1 MKRFFVQLKL
11 LMLLPLAAFAGNAQT
26 PAIELVQSVPLE
38 TTLAAP
44 GVRATQAVWLE
55 MIRGAKQSID
65 LEQFYIYNQSGQALE
80 PVLNA
85 IRDAAGRGVKVRL
98 IVDSKFFKTYPQEP
112 TALAS
117 VPGIEVKVID
127 FKSGIQH
134 AKYFVVDG
142 VNTYAGSANFDWLAL
157 THIHE
162 IGLHFVDRDIS
173 QGLVSVFNID
183 WAMAAPLK
191 PGAALS
197 VAGVEP
203 VRPSG
208 KLPQMEL
215 IASPPSKIPSGMTE
229 TISELTKLMDSARN
243 TLRVQVYQ
251 YSVKANSGKGKWLNL
266 DSALRRAAQR
276 GVKVQL
282 MVDNV
287 AMKNSAPELRALASV
302 PNVEVR
308 TVIIP
313 EWSGG
318 HLDYARLI
326 HSKYLTVDGSSAWV
340 GSENWSEGYFTDSRN
355 VGIILQS
362 EALSG
367 QLDQIFDRVWTSA
380 YAKAL

>member
-1 MKRFFVQLKL
+1 MKSFFVQLKL
-11 LMLLPLAAFAGNAQT
+11 LMLLPLAALAGQSQA
-26 PAIELVQSVPLE
+26 PAIEVVQSVPLE

-44 GVRATQAVWLE
+44 GVRPTQAVWLE
-55 MIRGAKQSID
+55 MIRGAKQTID
-65 LEQFYIYNQSGQALE
+65 IEQFYIYSQKSQALE

-85 IRDAAGRGVKVRL
+85 IRDAAARGVKVRL

-117 VPGIEVKVID
+117 VPNIEVKVID

-157 THIHE
+157 SHIHE

-173 QGLVSVFNID
+173 QGLESVFNID

-191 PGAALS
+191 PGASLS
-197 VAGVEP
+197 VAPVEP
-203 VRPSG
+203 VRPSAN
-208 KLPQMEL
+208 PQMEL
-215 IASPPSKIPSGMTE
+215 IASPPSKIPEGMTE
-229 TISELTKLMDSARN
+229 TISELTKLMDSARS

-251 YSVKANSGKGKWLNL
+251 FSTKANSGKGKWLTL

-282 MVDNV
+282 MVDSV
-287 AMKNSAPELRALASV
+287 ALKNSTPELKALGSV
-302 PNVEVR
+302 PGIEVR

-326 HSKYLTVDGSSAWV
+326 HSKYLTVDGRSAWV

-362 EALSG
+362 EALAT
-367 QLDQIFDRVWTSA
+367 QLDQIFDRVWSSA
-380 YAKAL
+380 YTTKQ

>member
-1 MKRFFVQLKL
+1 MKSFLVQLKIL
-11 LMLLPLAAFAGNAQT
+11 FLLPLAAFAGNGQAG
-26 PAIELVQSVPLE
+26 ALEVVQSVPLE

-44 GVRATQAVWLE
+44 GVRATQTVWLE
-55 MIRGAKQSID
+55 MIKGAKRSID
-65 LEQFYIYNQSGQALE
+65 LEQFYIDNHKGEALE

-85 IRDAAGRGVKVRL
+85 IRDAAARGVKVRL
-98 IVDSKFFKTYPQEP
+98 IVDSKFFKNYPQEP
-112 TALAS
+112 TALAA
-117 VPGIEVKVID
+117 VNNIEVKVID

-173 QGLVSVFNID
+173 QGLESVFNTD
-183 WAMAAPLK
+183 WAVAAPLK
-191 PGAALS
+191 PGAMSLTAI
-197 VAGVEP
+197 EP
-203 VRPSG
+203 VRPSAAN
-208 KLPQMEL
+208 PQMEL
-215 IASPPSKIPSGMTE
+215 IASPPAKNPEGLTD
-229 TISELTKLMDSARN
+229 TISELTKLMDSARE

-251 YSVKANSGKGKWLNL
+251 YSTRATGKGKWLTL
-266 DSALRRAAQR
+266 DSALRRAAKR
-276 GVKVQL
+276 GVKVRL
-282 MVDNV
+282 MVDSV
-287 AMKNSAPELRALASV
+287 ALKNSSPELKALGKVA
-302 PNVEVR
+302 NVEVKS
-308 TVIIP
+308 VKIP

-362 EALSG
+362 EAITG
-367 QLDQIFDRVWTSA
+367 QLDQIFDRVWNSA
-380 YAKAL
+380 YAASM